1 MVMESKDV
9 IMKSLRFIENNLE
22 GQLNIV
28 DIASYLGYS
37 EYHFSR
43 MFKSQ
48 MEVSVMEYVKRRKL
62 IKASNALIE
71 GGKIIDVAFQ
81 YGWLSHSGFT
91 KAFKQEF
98 GISPALLKAMIM
110 QIDCLGGNT
119 MNHVFMGQTEEHA
132 TKEQLY
138 EILKEACA
146 KNESTIDVKKLE
158 KVYEAAC
165 IFYEGKTRYSGDEY
179 ITHPLNVS
187 IILTQMEAG
196 ENAICAGLLCD
207 VLQKTEISVEELKSK
222 VHGHVANIVIRLKDF
237 DAKQINISDSEE
249 VIMVKLA
256 ERLHNMRTIEFMDE
270 NMKTVKA
277 KETIDLF
284 LPIARRIGNEKLVEE
299 LNDLAL
305 KYI

>member
-1 MVMESKDV
+1 MESKDV
-9 IMKSLRFIENNLE
+9 IMKSLRFIEDNLE
-22 GQLNIV
+22 VQLNIV

-43 MFKSQ
+43 MFKCQ

-62 IKASNALIE
+62 IKASDGIIKGE
-71 GGKIIDVAFQ
+71 KIIDVAFR

-98 GISPALLKAMIM
+98 GISPVLLKAMIM

-138 EILKEACA
+138 EMLKEACA
-146 KNESTIDVKKLE
+146 KNESTIDEKKLE

-165 IFYEGKTRYSGDEY
+165 IFYAGKTRYSGDAY
-179 ITHPLNVS
+179 ITHTLNVA
-187 IILTQMEAG
+187 IILTQMEAN
-196 ENAICAGLLCD
+196 ENVICAGLLCD
-207 VLQKTEISVEELKSK
+207 VLQKTEISVEALKSK
-222 VHGHVANIVIRLKDF
+222 VPGDVANIVIRLKEF
-237 DAKQINISDSEE
+237 NAKQINIIEDEE
-249 VIMVKLA
+249 VVMVKLA

-270 NMKTVKA
+270 KIKVIKA

-284 LPIARRIGNEKLVEE
+284 LPIARKMGNQKLIEE
-299 LNDLAL
+299 MNDLAI